1 MTINKTR
8 ATPVY
13 GLQGQASHVLMFEM
27 SFGGEYHSDAVFVC
41 GGVAGYTGEN
51 GLLRYQKAI

>member
-1 MTINKTR
+1 MLEV
-8 ATPVY
+8 P
-13 GLQGQASHVLMFEM
+13 
-27 SFGGEYHSDAVFVC
+27 FGGEDHSDAVFVC